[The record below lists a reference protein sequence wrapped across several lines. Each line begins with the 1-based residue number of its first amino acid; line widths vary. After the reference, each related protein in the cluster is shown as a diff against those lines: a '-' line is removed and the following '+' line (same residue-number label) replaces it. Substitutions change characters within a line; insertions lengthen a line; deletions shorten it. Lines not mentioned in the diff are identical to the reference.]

1 MSIQPKFPAALG
13 ALLLL
18 PLQAMA
24 AQVPGTGLV
33 VDAGVAISYLDDDN
47 VYYREEDVAGD
58 SSVIISPR
66 LALSSDLGG
75 RGDSVALEI
84 DYSQESYATE
94 TALDNDEYRAAFD
107 GVKQLGRSQ
116 RLTLS
121 VDASKSV
128 DGADNGANNFGDTPD
143 TVETRALGLG
153 YHYQAGAVP
162 LRLTFGRDSYRYESL
177 DADNGGGADP
187 RDRDEVLASLR
198 AGYAPAGDRGVYLQ
212 FTHGE
217 IIDKADLSGVASR
230 DATSA
235 EWLLGFSY
243 RTPELIRLEAN
254 FGLYSLAYEDAPFD
268 DVDEPVHAL
277 RLDFPL
283 SPLTTLSFDSL
294 KRFEMTRLEGSPGY
308 QSLNNTLALEQA
320 LGRRIDLRIHFSRGS
335 DTFLQSEVEDRTTDY
350 GISGGWRLG
359 RHLRIFAAASGEE
372 RTRSRVSLQQAE
384 ETTVTR
390 RLLSVGVEAK
400 M

>member
-1 MSIQPKFPAALG
+1 MSIQPKFRAALG

-18 PLQAMA
+18 PFQAMA

-33 VDAGVAISYLDDDN
+33 VDAGVAVSYLDDDN
-47 VYYREEDVAGD
+47 VFYREEDVVGD
-58 SSVIISPR
+58 SSLIISPR

-75 RGDSVALEI
+75 RGDSVALQL
-84 DYSQESYATE
+84 DYSRESYAAE
-94 TALDNDEYRAAFD
+94 TALDNDEYKAAFE

-143 TVETRALGLG
+143 TVETRALGLDYR
-153 YHYQAGAVP
+153 YHAGAVP

-177 DADNGGGADP
+177 DAGNGGADP
-187 RDRDEVLASLR
+187 RDRDEVLASIR

-217 IIDKADLSGVASR
+217 IVDKADLADIASR

-235 EWLLGFSY
+235 EWLLGFRY
-243 RTPELIRLEAN
+243 RTPELLRLEAN
-254 FGLYSLAYEDAPFD
+254 LGLYSLAYEDAPFD

-283 SPLTTLSFDSL
+283 SPLTTLSFDSR

-308 QSLNNTLALEQA
+308 QSLRNTLALEQA
-320 LGRRIDLRIHFSRGS
+320 LGRWIDLRIHFSRGS
-335 DTFLQSEVEDRTTDY
+335 DTFLQSEVEDRTSEY

-359 RHLRIFAAASGEE
+359 RHLRLFAAASGEE

-384 ETTVTR
+384 EATVSR
-390 RLLSVGVEAK
+390 RLLSLGIEAK